1 MVGIKGTGMTALAEV
16 LCRRGVAVSG
26 SDVPE
31 RFYTDDILSEL
42 SVSVIE
48 DFSAEW
54 LPEQVDRVIHSAAY
68 RVEAHPQLQRARER
82 GIPIAT
88 YPEALG
94 ALSADCYS
102 VGVAGVHGKTT
113 TSAMIGVLVQAL
125 GLPGSVIV
133 GSAVAGFGGRS
144 TLAQGERF
152 LVAETC
158 EYQRHFLAFHPDAVV
173 LTSVEPDHLDYYR
186 DLADVESA
194 FCDYLKRLPNGGTVI
209 YCADDSGAGE
219 VVRRVA
225 ADRPDL
231 QLCPYGESAAGRY
244 RLHDCRESP
253 GLLAFQV
260 GERSLRLRVPG
271 RHNALN
277 AAAAIAAAD
286 LLAERFPAQSST
298 TGPKTTAAASAAAGL
313 AEALSAFAGTRRR
326 AEIVGEAGGV
336 LFMDDYAHH
345 PTAIR
350 TTLSGIRAFYPD
362 RRLICDFMSHT
373 YSRTAALLDDF
384 ASAFGDADIVVLHRI
399 YASAREQFDGEIS
412 GGDLA
417 AAMRR
422 KHGDVRYYDD
432 PDESVAPLTQMLQPG
447 DLFLTMGAGDNWRL
461 GRKLLAVL
469 EESAR

>member
-16 LCRRGVAVSG
+16 LCRRGADVSG

-31 RFYTDDILSEL
+31 RFYTDEILRDL

-48 DFSAEW
+48 DFSADR
-54 LPEQVDRVIHSAAY
+54 LPDRVDRVIHSAAY
-68 RVEAHPQLQRARER
+68 RVDSHPQLQRARER
-82 GIPIAT
+82 GIPITT

-94 ALSADCYS
+94 ALSADCFS

-133 GSAVAGFGGRS
+133 GSAVAAFGGRS
-144 TLAQGERF
+144 TLAQGEQF

-158 EYQRHFLAFHPDAVV
+158 EYQRHFLAFHPNAVV

-194 FCDYLKRLPNGGTVI
+194 FCDYLTRLPDGGTVI
-209 YCADDSGAGE
+209 FCADDTGASE

-231 QLCPYGESAAGRY
+231 HLCPYGESAEGRY
-244 RLHDCRESP
+244 WLHDLHESP
-253 GLLAFQV
+253 GLLEFQV

-277 AAAAIAAAD
+277 AAAAVAVAD
-286 LLAERFPAQSST
+286 LLAAGFASRTAE
-298 TGPKTTAAASAAAGL
+298 GTTAAPAVADAL
-313 AEALSAFAGTRRR
+313 AAFAGTRRR
-326 AEIVGEAGGV
+326 AEIVGEAAGV

-350 TTLSGIRAFYPD
+350 TTLAGIRAFHPG

-373 YSRTAALLDDF
+373 YSRTAALLEDF
-384 ASAFGDADIVVLHRI
+384 AAAFGDADIVVLHRI
-399 YASAREQFDGEIS
+399 YASARERFTGDIS
-412 GGDLA
+412 GRDLA
-417 AAMRR
+417 EAMGRQHR
-422 KHGDVRYYDD
+422 DVRYYDN
-432 PDESVAPLTQMLQPG
+432 PDESAVPLSELLQPG

-461 GRKLLAVL
+461 GRQLLATL
-469 EESAR
+469 EESGR